1 MPINTTTLSASVTC
15 VTGIFFFSF
24 LNSLSG
30 GHSNEML
37 LLSFS
42 GSGEGTRR
50 VTGQSQLISVRFQL
64 LGHTMAQE
72 ASSTE
77 KPLADTYLP
86 LP

>member
-15 VTGIFFFSF
+15 VTGIFFSF
-24 LNSLSG
+24 INSLNG
-30 GHSNEML
+30 GHANEIL

-50 VTGQSQLISVRFQL
+50 VTGQSQLISVRCQL
-64 LGHTMAQE
+64 VGHAMAQE

-77 KPLADTYLP
+77 KPLTDTFLP